1 MHFQAKFA
9 VLWAYV
15 KAMRV
20 GGLFLSVASVMA
32 AQSIGVFG
40 NFYLTFWTEDDTLKN
55 LNLSNTKE
63 YADRNVYYLSIYGL
77 LGFLQGTF

>member
-1 MHFQAKFA
+1 MT
-9 VLWAYV
+9 
-15 KAMRV
+15 
-20 GGLFLSVASVMA
+20 

-40 NFYLTFWTEDDTLKN
+40 NFYLTFWTEDDTLKS

-63 YADRNVYYLSIYGL
+63 YADRNVYYLSIYGI